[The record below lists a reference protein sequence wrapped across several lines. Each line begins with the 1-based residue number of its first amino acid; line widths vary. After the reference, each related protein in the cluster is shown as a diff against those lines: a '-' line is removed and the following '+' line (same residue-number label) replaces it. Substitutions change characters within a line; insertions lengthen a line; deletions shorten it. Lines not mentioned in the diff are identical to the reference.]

1 MKVNIHRLLQEA
13 KNAAL
18 QAEWIGLR
26 RVTNYLTGFS
36 AIDGKFNE
44 AVGGS
49 DEGVML
55 EVLYKGT
62 FSYAA
67 TADLTSEGIKR
78 AAKRALAAA
87 QAAQPYGIYQFDQ
100 TVRPAAQVR
109 YATKRETLS
118 GIPAAETVELLC
130 SICDTAKVSS
140 QIIQTSASCETG
152 IIETEIV
159 STNGADIRQT
169 VRFGGISMNAVARKG
184 DIIQQRS
191 ANGHAALTYQG
202 GRELFNAAVLLE
214 KARKAGS
221 EAIELLT
228 AEPCPTGKRTL
239 VLMPDQMMLQIHESV
254 GHALEIDRILGDERN
269 FAGGSFITMEDIGSF
284 RYGSPLM
291 NVAFDPTIAQ
301 ELASYGA
308 DDIGNTAVKEY
319 LIKDGILVRALGSLE
334 SQKRSGQ
341 RGVANQRACSWNRP
355 PIDRMANLNLEA
367 GTSSFDAIIASIENG
382 VLMFSNRSWSIDD
395 YRNKFQFG
403 CEYGK
408 LIENGKLT
416 KTVRDPNYRG
426 ISRYFWN
433 SLCAVGDESTFE
445 VFGTPN
451 CGKGEPNQV
460 IRVGHASP
468 VCAFSDVEV
477 FGGGK

>member
-1 MKVNIHRLLQEA
+1 MKVNIHRLLKEA
-13 KNAAL
+13 KDAVP

-26 RVTNYLTGFS
+26 RVTNHLTGFS
-36 AIDGKFNE
+36 AIDGKFDE
-44 AVGGS
+44 AAGGS

-55 EVLYKGT
+55 EVLYKGP

-67 TADLTSEGIKR
+67 TADLSSGGIKR
-78 AAKRALAAA
+78 AAEQAFAAA
-87 QAAQPYGIYQFDQ
+87 QAAQSYGIHRFDQ
-100 TVRPAAQVR
+100 TMRPAAQVR
-109 YATKRETLS
+109 YAAKREKLS

-130 SICDTAKVSS
+130 GICDAAKVSS
-140 QIIQTSASCETG
+140 KIIQTAASCETG
-152 IIETEIV
+152 ICETEMV

-169 VRFGGISMNAVARKG
+169 VRFGGISMNAVAREG

-191 ANGHAALTYQG
+191 AHGRSALTYQG
-202 GRELFNAAVLLE
+202 GRELFNPAGLLE
-214 KARKAGS
+214 KARKAGA
-221 EAIELLT
+221 EAVELLT
-228 AEPCPTGKRTL
+228 AEPCPNGKRTL

-269 FAGGSFITMEDIGSF
+269 YAGGSFITPEDIGSF

-308 DDIGNTAVKEY
+308 DDIGNAAVKEY
-319 LIKDGILVRALGSLE
+319 LIKDGILIRALGSLE
-334 SQKRSGQ
+334 SQKRSGL

-355 PIDRMANLNLEA
+355 PIDRMANLNLDA
-367 GTSSFDAIIASIENG
+367 GTSSFDSIIASIENG
-382 VLMFSNRSWSIDD
+382 ILMFSNRSWSIDD

-403 CEYGK
+403 CEYAK

-433 SLCAVGDESTFE
+433 SLCAVGGESTFE
-445 VFGTPN
+445 VVGTPN

>member
-1 MKVNIHRLLQEA
+1 MKVNIHRLLTEA
-13 KNAAL
+13 KDAVP

-26 RVTNYLTGFS
+26 RVTNRLTVFS
-36 AIDGKFNE
+36 AIDGKFDQGF
-44 AVGGS
+44 GGT

-62 FSYAA
+62 FGYAA
-67 TADLTSEGIKR
+67 TADMSSEGIR
-78 AAKRALAAA
+78 WAAARALAAA
-87 QAAQPYGIYQFDQ
+87 QSANPYAIYQFDQ
-100 TVRPAAQVR
+100 SARPAAQVR
-109 YATKRETLS
+109 YTTQRKTRS
-118 GIPAAETVELLC
+118 GLPAGETVELLC
-130 SICDTAKVSS
+130 SACDAARISP
-140 QIIQTSASCETG
+140 QIIQTAASCEMG
-152 IIETEIV
+152 MSEIEMV
-159 STNGADIRQT
+159 STNGADVRQT
-169 VRFGGISMNAVARKG
+169 IHFGGISMNAVAREG

-191 ANGHAALTYQG
+191 ANGHSACTYQG
-202 GRELFNAAVLLE
+202 GRELFNSADILKRAH
-214 KARKAGS
+214 KAGT
-221 EAIELLT
+221 EAVELLT

-269 FAGGSFITMEDIGSF
+269 FAGGSFITLKDIGSF

-319 LIKDGILVRALGSLE
+319 LIKDGILIGALGSLE
-334 SQKRSGQ
+334 SQKRSGLH
-341 RGVANQRACSWNRP
+341 GVANQRACSWNRP

-367 GTSSFDAIIASIENG
+367 GTSSFDSIISSIENG
-382 VLMFSNRSWSIDD
+382 VLMFSNRSWSIGD

-433 SLCAVGDESTFE
+433 SLCAVGDASTFE

-468 VCAFSDVEV
+468 ICAFSDVEV

>member
-1 MKVNIHRLLQEA
+1 MNVNMHRLLKEA
-13 KNAAL
+13 SEAAPK
-18 QAEWIGLR
+18 AEWIGLR
-26 RVTNYLTGFS
+26 RCANYLSAFS
-36 AIDGKFNE
+36 AIDGKFDQGF
-44 AVGGS
+44 GGA
-49 DEGVML
+49 DEGIMI
-55 EVLYKGT
+55 EALYKGA
-62 FSYAA
+62 FGYAA
-67 TADLTSEGIKR
+67 TADMSCEGIRR
-78 AAKRALAAA
+78 AAEQAFGAA
-87 QAAQPYGIYQFDQ
+87 QSAHPYAVHRFDRS
-100 TVRPAAQVR
+100 VRPATQTR
-109 YATKRETLS
+109 YATKREKLS
-118 GIPAAETVELLC
+118 GIPAGETVELLC
-130 SICDTAKVSS
+130 SICGAAQVSP
-140 QIIQTSASCETG
+140 QIIQTSASCEIGTSE
-152 IIETEIV
+152 IEIV
-159 STNGADIRQT
+159 STNGADVRQT
-169 VRFGGISMNAVARKG
+169 IRFAGIGMNAVARQG

-191 ANGHAALTYQG
+191 ANGHSAHTYQG
-202 GRELFNAAVLLE
+202 GRELFNPDKLLAQ
-214 KARKAGS
+214 ARKAGG
-221 EAIELLT
+221 EAVELLT
-228 AEPCPTGKRTL
+228 AEPCPAGKRTL

-269 FAGGSFITMEDIGSF
+269 FAGGSFITLQDVGSF

-291 NVAFDPTIAQ
+291 NIAFDPTIAQ

-308 DDIGNTAVKEY
+308 DDTGNTAVKEY

-334 SQKRSGQ
+334 SQKRSGL

-367 GTSSFDAIIASIENG
+367 GTSSFDSIISSIENG
-382 VLMFSNRSWSIDD
+382 ILMFSNRSWSIDD